1 VKNAADGPPLSLRI
15 AVACVAASTILAE
28 LCLTR
33 VFSVLFYYHFS
44 FFAVALAMSGL
55 AIGGLMAARRASEE
69 VSAADFQILLADL
82 ALSGAVAGVTALAF
96 VVCVPLDTTSLVAV
110 ILGALIWLPSFVLSG
125 AFLGAAFG
133 RRSQWIGSL
142 YGWDFL
148 AAGAA
153 CIVAIALLRR
163 VQGPAALFAS
173 PLLLSF
179 AAAVLTP
186 RRKWRVGGMLLGGSV
201 AAVMVYAGARD
212 RPLLGL
218 PEHPPYGSVVFERW
232 NEYSRVQGRI
242 DAAWPDALTFVIDR
256 TAATQMPRIPAS
268 ANGGPPVPAPSWTTG
283 FQALPYLTGRPLRT
297 VAIIGV
303 GGGRD
308 LLAPLALGAQ
318 HVVGFELNRIF
329 VDLLSRQSLEFNAL
343 ARRPEVTL
351 VNAEARSALRHDP
364 RSFDVVQASLID
376 TWAATAGGGFV
387 LSENGLYTLDG
398 WRVLLARLT
407 PSGILTMTRW
417 YLPRVPAETYRL
429 VALAAT
435 ALEQM
440 GVPNA
445 RGHIFLAT
453 APPPDFPV
461 DPVVGPV
468 MLSTIMVSR
477 TAFTPEEVTRLRGAR
492 MDQPVTVLADPTGRA
507 SDSTIDAL
515 LDPARRQAAIAASRF
530 DISPPTDL
538 RPFFFLQLRPGHLG
552 QLFRHGDPV
561 RIAGFTFSGLR
572 VLFTLV
578 LCATGLTVV
587 VILLGRARL
596 RQHFPADS
604 AVSWMGLYFFA
615 IGLGYMLVQ
624 LGMHQRLTL
633 LLGHPTYAL
642 SVVLFSMLVGSGIG
656 AAASARVVPDG
667 RETRAWIAIIAVV
680 GASLAAMAAIPFV
693 DAIDET
699 LLRNVLVGG
708 SLAIIGAALG
718 TAFPVGVRLAA
729 PSGPSTVEWMWA
741 INGAASIAGSAVAAL
756 IGLASGSRA
765 VLATGLACYVLAA
778 GCGLSARQLRRRR
791 PAERPSP
798 T

>member
-1 VKNAADGPPLSLRI
+1 MKNADGPPLSLRI
-15 AVACVAASTILAE
+15 GVACVAASTILAE

-55 AIGGLMAARRASEE
+55 AIGGLVAARRAPAQ
-69 VSAADFQILLADL
+69 VSGADFDTFLAGL
-82 ALSGAVAGVTALAF
+82 ALGGAVAGITALALL
-96 VVCVPLDTTSLVAV
+96 VSIPLDTAHLLGVV
-110 ILGALIWLPSFVLSG
+110 LGALIWLPSFVLSG

-133 RRSQWIGSL
+133 RRSRWIGSL

-148 AAGAA
+148 AAGGA
-153 CIVAIALLRR
+153 CLGAIALLRR
-163 VQGPAALFAS
+163 VQGPAALLAS

-179 AAAVLTP
+179 AAAVLTR
-186 RRKWRVGGMLLGGSV
+186 RRKWHVGGMLLAGSV
-201 AAVMVYAGARD
+201 AAVMVYAAAGD

-218 PEHPPYGSVVFERW
+218 PEHAAHGSVIFERW
-232 NEYSRVQGRI
+232 NEYSRVQGWI
-242 DAAWPDALTFVIDR
+242 DPVWPDQRTFVIDR
-256 TAATQMPRIPAS
+256 TAATQMPRIRAS
-268 ANGGPPVPAPSWTTG
+268 ADGGPPVPGPSWTTG
-283 FQALPYLTGRPLRT
+283 FQALPYLTGRPLGT

-329 VDLLSRQSLEFNAL
+329 VDLLSRQALAFNAL
-343 ARRPEVTL
+343 ARRPEVSL
-351 VNAEARSALRHDP
+351 VNAEARSALRHD
-364 RSFDVVQASLID
+364 RRRFDVVQASLID

-417 YLPRVPAETYRL
+417 YLPCVPAETFRL

-435 ALEQM
+435 ALEEA
-440 GVPNA
+440 GVPDA
-445 RGHIFLAT
+445 RSHIFLAAA
-453 APPPDFPV
+453 APPGVPA

-468 MLSTIMVSR
+468 MLSTIMVSP
-477 TAFTPEEVTRLRGAR
+477 TAFTPQEVARLRGAR

-515 LDPARRQAAIAASRF
+515 LDPARRPTAIAASGF

-538 RPFFFLQLRPGHLG
+538 RPFFFLQLRLG
-552 QLFRHGDPV
+552 DLGELVRRSDPV
-561 RIAGFTFSGLR
+561 TIAGFTLSGLR
-572 VLFTLV
+572 VLLTLV
-578 LCATGLTVV
+578 LCATGLAIAVV
-587 VILLGRARL
+587 LLGRARL
-596 RQHFPADS
+596 RARFPKDAL
-604 AVSWMGLYFFA
+604 VPWMGFYFLA

-624 LGMHQRLTL
+624 LGLHQRLTL

-642 SVVLFSMLVGSGIG
+642 SVVLFSMLVGSGVG
-656 AAASARVVPDG
+656 AAASARLVPDG
-667 RETRAWIAIIAVV
+667 REARAWIAITGVV
-680 GASLAAMAAIPFV
+680 GASLAAMAAIPLV
-693 DAIDET
+693 DAIDQT
-699 LLRNVLVGG
+699 ILRNVIVGG
-708 SLAIIGAALG
+708 SLAVIGAVLG

-729 PSGPSTVEWMWA
+729 PAGPSTVEWMWA
-741 INGAASIAGSAVAAL
+741 INGAASIAGSALAAL

-765 VLATGLACYVLAA
+765 VLATGLACYLVAA
-778 GCGLSARQLRRRR
+778 VCGLSARRLRRGR
-791 PAERPSP
+791 PAEPPSP

>member
-1 VKNAADGPPLSLRI
+1 MKNAVDGPPLSLRI
-15 AVACVAASTILAE
+15 AVACVAGSTILVE

-55 AIGGLMAARRASEE
+55 AIGGLMAAWRASDHLGA
-69 VSAADFQILLADL
+69 VDFGIFLADL
-82 ALSGAVAGVTALAF
+82 ALSGAIAGVAALAF
-96 VVCVPLDTTSLVAV
+96 VVCVPLNTASLIAV
-110 ILGALIWLPSFVLSG
+110 VLGALIWLPSFVLSG

-133 RRSQWIGSL
+133 RRSQWIGPL

-153 CIVAIALLRR
+153 CVVAIALLRR
-163 VQGPAALFAS
+163 VQGPAALLAS
-173 PLLLSF
+173 PLLLCL
-179 AAAVLTP
+179 AAAVLTR
-186 RRKWRVGGMLLGGSV
+186 RRKWRVGGMVLGASV
-201 AAVMVYAGARD
+201 GAAMVYAAARD

-218 PEHPPYGSVVFERW
+218 PEHPARGSVIFERW

-242 DAAWPDALTFVIDR
+242 DPAWPHGRTFVIDR
-256 TAATQMPRIPAS
+256 TAATQMQAIPAN
-268 ANGGPPVPAPSWTTG
+268 ADGGPPAAEPSWTTG
-283 FQALPYLTGRPLRT
+283 FQALPYLTGRPLRN

-318 HVVGFELNRIF
+318 HVVGFELNQVF
-329 VDLLSRQSLEFNAL
+329 VDLLSRESLDFNAV

-351 VNAEARSALRHDP
+351 VNAEARSALRHDR
-364 RSFDVVQASLID
+364 RSFDVIQASLID

-417 YLPRVPAETYRL
+417 YLPRAPAETYRL
-429 VALAAT
+429 VGLAAT
-435 ALEQM
+435 ALAEM
-440 GVPNA
+440 GIPDA
-445 RGHIFLAT
+445 RSHIFLAS
-453 APPPDFPV
+453 APPPDAPR

-477 TAFTPEEVTRLRGAR
+477 TGFTPEEVARLRGAR
-492 MDQPVTVLADPTGRA
+492 MEEPVTVLADPTDRA
-507 SDSTIDAL
+507 GDSTIDAL
-515 LDPARRQAAIAASRF
+515 LDPARRPAAIAASRF

-538 RPFFFLQLRPGHLG
+538 RPFFFLQLRLRDLG
-552 QLFRHGDPV
+552 QLGHRGDPV
-561 RIAGFTFSGLR
+561 TIAGFTFSGLR

-578 LCATGLTVV
+578 LCATGLTIIVL
-587 VILLGRARL
+587 LLGRARL
-596 RQHFPADS
+596 RAQFQADG
-604 AVSWMGLYFFA
+604 VVPWMGLYFLA

-656 AAASARVVPDG
+656 ATVSARVAPEG
-667 RETRAWIAIIAVV
+667 REIRAWVAIIGVV
-680 GASLAAMAAIPFV
+680 GASLAATAAIPLV
-693 DAIDET
+693 DSIDQT
-699 LLRNVLVGG
+699 LLRNAIVGG

-729 PSGPSTVEWMWA
+729 PAGPSTVEWMWA
-741 INGAASIAGSAVAAL
+741 INGAASIAGSALAAL

-765 VLATGLACYVLAA
+765 VLATGLACYVLAT
-778 GCGLSARQLRRRR
+778 GCGLSALRLRLAR
-791 PAERPSP
+791 ATDHPSP

>member
-1 VKNAADGPPLSLRI
+1 MKDPADRPPLSLRI
-15 AVACVAASTILAE
+15 GVACVAASTILAE

-55 AIGGLMAARRASEE
+55 AIGGLVAARHAPAQA
-69 VSAADFQILLADL
+69 SAADFETFLAGL
-82 ALSGAVAGVTALAF
+82 ALGGAVAGIMALSL
-96 VVCVPLDTTSLVAV
+96 VVSVPLDTAYLLGVV
-110 ILGALIWLPSFVLSG
+110 LGALIWLPSFVLSG

-133 RRSQWIGSL
+133 RRARWIGSL

-148 AAGAA
+148 AAGGA
-153 CIVAIALLRR
+153 CLGAIALLRR
-163 VQGPAALFAS
+163 VQGPAALLAS

-179 AAAVLTP
+179 AAAVLTR
-186 RRKWRVGGMLLGGSV
+186 RRKWRMGGMLLAGSL
-201 AAVMVYAGARD
+201 AAVMLYAAAGD

-218 PEHPPYGSVVFERW
+218 PEHRAPGSVIFERW

-242 DAAWPDALTFVIDR
+242 DPLWPDVRTFVVDR
-256 TAATQMPRIPAS
+256 TAATQMSRIPAS
-268 ANGGPPVPAPSWTTG
+268 ADGGPPVPGPSWTTG
-283 FQALPYLTGRPLRT
+283 FQALPYLTGRPLRS

-308 LLAPLALGAQ
+308 LLAPLALGAR

-329 VDLLSRQSLEFNAL
+329 VDLLSREALDFNAL

-351 VNAEARSALRHDP
+351 VNAEARSALRHD
-364 RSFDVVQASLID
+364 RRTFDVVQASLID

-398 WRVLLARLT
+398 WRVLLGRLT

-435 ALEQM
+435 ALADA
-440 GVPNA
+440 GIPDA
-445 RGHIFLAT
+445 RSHIFLAA
-453 APPPDFPV
+453 APPPDAPV

-477 TAFTPEEVTRLRGAR
+477 TPFTSEEVAHLRDAR
-492 MDQPVTVLADPTGRA
+492 MDQRVMVLADPTGRA

-515 LDPARRQAAIAASRF
+515 LDPARRPAAIAASRF
-530 DISPPTDL
+530 DISPPTDF
-538 RPFFFLQLRPGHLG
+538 RPFFFLQLRLG
-552 QLFRHGDPV
+552 DLGRLVRRGDPV
-561 RIAGFTFSGLR
+561 TIAGFTFSGLR
-572 VLFTLV
+572 VLLTLV
-578 LCATGLTVV
+578 LCATGLAIAVA
-587 VILLGRARL
+587 LLGRARL
-596 RQHFPADS
+596 QSGPQTDRLVP
-604 AVSWMGLYFFA
+604 WMGLYFLA

-642 SVVLFSMLVGSGIG
+642 SVVLFSMLLGSGIG
-656 AAASARVVPDG
+656 AAASARVVPEG
-667 RETRAWIAIIAVV
+667 RETRAWIAIISVV
-680 GASLAAMAAIPFV
+680 AASLTAMAAIPLF
-693 DAIDET
+693 DAIDQT
-699 LLRNVLVGG
+699 LLRNVIVGG
-708 SLAIIGAALG
+708 WLAIVGAVLG

-729 PSGPSTVEWMWA
+729 PAGPSTIEWMWA
-741 INGAASIAGSAVAAL
+741 INGAASIVGSTLAAL
-756 IGLASGSRA
+756 IGLESGSRA
-765 VLATGLACYVLAA
+765 VLAAGLACYLLAA
-778 GCGLSARQLRRRR
+778 LCGLSARRLRRGR
-791 PAERPSP
+791 AAGHPSP